1 MAGAPD
7 PTGVVA
13 AFNTAGARHVVIG
26 GFAVIAHEHVRATE
40 DTDLLIP
47 DDPANDVKVLEAL
60 DALEARG
67 SDGREVGLE
76 RLSDTEH
83 LRVDCGDHGLVDLVR
98 EGLPPLDF
106 KSVEQAAIH
115 AVVRGVPMQFAGL
128 ESLVAFKR
136 LAGRPLDR
144 QDLEALEA
152 IHGELPIRPLPG
164 LDDA

>member
-13 AFNTAGARHVVIG
+13 AFNSSGARHVVIG

-47 DDPANDVKVLEAL
+47 DDEANDVRVL
-60 DALEARG
+60 DALQTLGARHV
-67 SDGREVGLE
+67 DGREVTLGQMSE
-76 RLSDTEH
+76 RDH
-83 LRVDCGDHGLVDLVR
+83 LRLDCADHGLVDLLR
-98 EGLPPLDF
+98 EGVPPLDF
-106 KSVEQAAIH
+106 ESVERAAIM
-115 AVVRGVPMQFAGL
+115 AVVRGVSMRFAGL
-128 ESLVAFKR
+128 EALVAFKR
-136 LAGRPLDR
+136 LAGRPLDQ

-152 IHGELPIRPLPG
+152 IHGRLPIQPIPG